1 MKISILH
8 IGKTA
13 GTALF
18 AAIRKANSDNKIILH
33 GHAFSINTVWKK
45 FPQRNVIFGVR
56 EPLARY
62 VSSFNSRLR
71 EGLPRHHTPWTKS
84 EKVAFSL
91 FPTPNALAEALSSP
105 NAMEKAAAELSM
117 LGIKHVSKPLASY
130 LGSVDYLRK
139 HKEKIKFV
147 YLTETFNQDFEIMKT
162 MLALGEVSLPTD
174 DVGAHRMPD
183 EMDTSLSDKARE
195 NLASWYEKDMEIY
208 DYCKSMH
215 EQFVEALNISR
226 DASIGARM
234 QTETAA

>member
-1 MKISILH
+1 
-8 IGKTA
+8 
-13 GTALF
+13 
-18 AAIRKANSDNKIILH
+18 
-33 GHAFSINTVWKK
+33 
-45 FPQRNVIFGVR
+45 
-56 EPLARY
+56 
-62 VSSFNSRLR
+62 
-71 EGLPRHHTPWTKS
+71 
-84 EKVAFSL
+84 
-91 FPTPNALAEALSSP
+91 
-105 NAMEKAAAELSM
+105 M
-117 LGIKHVSKPLASY
+117 LVVKHVSKPLASY

-195 NLASWYEKDMEIY
+195 NLACWYEKDMEIY
-208 DYCKSMH
+208 DYCKAMH
-215 EQFVEALNISR
+215 EQFVETLNISR